1 MKFQTQYTFELERG
15 EQNNGEK
22 ITVPHDAYTIREILN
37 RFTSGGLPPIGG
49 SVYYDDD
56 PDSEQAPVDWSH
68 VDPAYEPN
76 WDSLIDTQNLKDD
89 LAYAEYEREQE
100 RKRLEEQELLEKSP
114 KPTPEAEPQPSESM

>member
-37 RFTSGGLPPIGG
+37 RFTSGGLPSIGG

-56 PDSEQAPVDWSH
+56 PDSDQDPIDWSH
-68 VDPAYEPN
+68 IDPAYEPN
-76 WDSLIDTQNLKDD
+76 WDNLIDSDNMKKRL
-89 LAYAEYEREQE
+89 EYEEYE
-100 RKRLEEQELLEKSP
+100 RKRLEEEKLLEESP
-114 KPTPEAEPQPSESM
+114 KPTPDPEPKPSE